1 MKNQIVKQGF
11 VSKLPKIDND
21 NRKENGFYVP
31 FKREFEQ
38 NFLKLFG
45 IIL

>member
-1 MKNQIVKQGF
+1 MKKHSNKKELFFMFPINNNK
-11 VSKLPKIDND
+11 KLN
-21 NRKENGFYVP
+21 ENYVP

-38 NFLKLFG
+38 NFLRLFG

>member
-1 MKNQIVKQGF
+1 MKKHPNKKELF
-11 VSKLPKIDND
+11 LRVSTNNNKKSNK
-21 NRKENGFYVP
+21 NYVP

>member
-1 MKNQIVKQGF
+1 MKKVICRQNAP
-11 VSKLPKIDND
+11 SKIPRVDND
-21 NRKENGFYVP
+21 NRQQKESYVP

-38 NFLKLFG
+38 NFLRLFG

>member
-1 MKNQIVKQGF
+1 MKTHIHNQKFI
-11 VSKLPKIDND
+11 SKLPKIDND